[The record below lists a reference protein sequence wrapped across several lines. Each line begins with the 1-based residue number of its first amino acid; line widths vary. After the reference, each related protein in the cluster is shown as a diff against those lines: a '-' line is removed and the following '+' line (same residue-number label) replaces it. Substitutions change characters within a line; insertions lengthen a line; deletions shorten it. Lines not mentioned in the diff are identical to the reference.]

1 MKLVKNLLK
10 KICENI
16 LAIVNKAYI
25 KLFRKDKIKLYLYYQ
40 NRFIK
45 KIYVKEDIKPMGEI
59 YVIRVFFK
67 KFVLGSWNTKV
78 VVEPIG
84 LKYSNAAKKEL
95 HIETKMFGGV

>member
-10 KICENI
+10 NI
-16 LAIVNKAYI
+16 MAITNKAYI
-25 KLFRKDKIKLYLYYQ
+25 KLFRKDKIKLFLYYQ

-45 KIYVKEDIKPMGEI
+45 KIYVKDDSKPMGEI
-59 YVIRVFFK
+59 YVIRVLFK
-67 KFVLGSWNTKV
+67 KFILGSWNTKI

>member
-10 KICENI
+10 NI
-16 LAIVNKAYI
+16 LAFGKKIFI
-25 KLFRKDKIKLYLYYQ
+25 KLLRKDKIKLYLYYQ

>member
-10 KICENI
+10 NI
-16 LAIVNKAYI
+16 LAFVKKIFI
-25 KLFRKDKIKLYLYYQ
+25 KLLRKDKIKLYLYYQ

>member
-1 MKLVKNLLK
+1 MKLVKNLFK
-10 KICENI
+10 NI
-16 LAIVNKAYI
+16 LAIVNDAYI

-45 KIYVKEDIKPMGEI
+45 KIYVKNDIKPMGEI

-84 LKYSNAAKKEL
+84 LKYSNAIKKEL